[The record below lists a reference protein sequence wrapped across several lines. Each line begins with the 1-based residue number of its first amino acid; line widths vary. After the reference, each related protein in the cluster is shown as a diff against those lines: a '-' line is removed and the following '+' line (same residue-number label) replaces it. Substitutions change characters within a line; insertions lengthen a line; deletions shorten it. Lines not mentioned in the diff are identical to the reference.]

1 MRGPGTGN
9 RGSGRAP
16 ATPPSPWAAPSAG
29 GAGWGSSRF
38 VPNESPSP
46 TGGGLGRGTDVVG
59 GAGWSGGCPPP
70 GLPPIGGGGFARADS
85 RGTAAPACRRTRGGA
100 GWALLAALCAL
111 LAAPPAA
118 AQTRTVEILNADFTE
133 ATTDSAGTVRR
144 LVGNVRLRQDTTL
157 LSSRSAT
164 IYESRGETVLDGA
177 VRIVSGRDTLTAA
190 SVRYDSDTK
199 TAAASGAVR
208 LGDGE
213 SVLLAPAVTYDSRAE
228 VSAFSGGGTILHRG
242 ATLTAPTG
250 TYSSARRV
258 AELDGP
264 LQIEDS
270 TGTLT
275 AARGTYDADVRRA
288 DLAGDVRLRRPDA
301 RLWADSLVYFRR
313 TERARAFGHAVL
325 ERIGDG
331 ETTAGR
337 PQAPADSSRR
347 TFLFGERLLFDG
359 QAETAAV
366 RGDPETAPP
375 RPAPP
380 PAGGV
385 DSTATPPAA
394 PLPAAPPVA
403 GGGVEAVP
411 DSAAA
416 RPPPRLPPVVR
427 DPALSARDPLLLVL
441 RADSTGRVDSTLAR
455 APRIDAAR
463 LVAGGDTLQTL
474 SAAGGARLWQ
484 VKLSAVADS
493 AWFLR
498 RPAPDDSAG
507 GAVDRLGLFGA
518 ARPSVWASGSQLT
531 GDSLL
536 AVARGGEL
544 DSLRVLGTAFAGRPD
559 STLGRLQQ
567 IAGGQMLGRFL
578 GGDLRRLAVW
588 PTAQAFY
595 HRASPEGLLAG
606 ADQVS
611 ADSLDFRFRD
621 GELRDLTGYRGV
633 QGTSYGAAQVPGG
646 LRLPGFAFVPDGA
659 PTRAGVL
666 GAGWEAAWLD
676 ENGPPAEWLRP
687 PTAPPAPA
695 PPDDAPATAAA
706 GRGGGRP

>member
-1 MRGPGTGN
+1 M
-9 RGSGRAP
+9 
-16 ATPPSPWAAPSAG
+16 
-29 GAGWGSSRF
+29 
-38 VPNESPSP
+38 
-46 TGGGLGRGTDVVG
+46 
-59 GAGWSGGCPPP
+59 
-70 GLPPIGGGGFARADS
+70 
-85 RGTAAPACRRTRGGA
+85 
-100 GWALLAALCAL
+100 LLAA
-111 LAAPPAA
+111 LAAPPAH
-118 AQTRTVEILNADFTE
+118 AQTRTVEILGADFTE

-144 LVGNVRLRQDTTL
+144 LVGDVRLRQDTTV
-157 LSSRSAT
+157 LSARQAT
-164 IYESRGETVLDGA
+164 VYEARGETVLDGD
-177 VRIVSGRDTLTAA
+177 VRVVSGRDTLTAA
-190 SVRYDSDTK
+190 SVRYDSNTK
-199 TAAASGAVR
+199 VAAASGAVR

-213 SVLLAPAVTYDSRAE
+213 SVLLAPVVTYDSRAE

-242 ATLTAPTG
+242 ATLTAPSG

-359 QAETAAV
+359 QAETASV
-366 RGDPETAPP
+366 RGDPETVP
-375 RPAPP
+375 PAPARP
-380 PAGGV
+380 PPVPAGGV
-385 DSTATPPAA
+385 DSTAVPPAA
-394 PLPAAPPVA
+394 PMPAAPPVA
-403 GGGVEAVP
+403 MGGAEAAP
-411 DSAAA
+411 GSAAA
-416 RPPPRLPPVVR
+416 RPPPRPP
-427 DPALSARDPLLLVL
+427 PIPGGAGRDPLLLVL

-463 LVAGGDTLQTL
+463 LVADGDTLQTL
-474 SAAGGARLWQ
+474 AAAGGARLWQ
-484 VKLSAVADS
+484 AKLSAVADS
-493 AWFLR
+493 VWFLR
-498 RPAPDDSAG
+498 RPAPDDSTGGG

-567 IAGGQMLGRFL
+567 IAGGQMLGQFL

-588 PTAQAFY
+588 PTAQALY

-646 LRLPGFAFVPDGA
+646 LRLPGFAFAPRGA
-659 PTRAGVL
+659 PTRADVL
-666 GAGWEAAWLD
+666 GAGWEAAWL
-676 ENGPPAEWLRP
+676 ETNGPPAEWLRP
-687 PTAPPAPA
+687 PPAPPEPA
-695 PPDDAPATAAA
+695 PPDVPATAAV